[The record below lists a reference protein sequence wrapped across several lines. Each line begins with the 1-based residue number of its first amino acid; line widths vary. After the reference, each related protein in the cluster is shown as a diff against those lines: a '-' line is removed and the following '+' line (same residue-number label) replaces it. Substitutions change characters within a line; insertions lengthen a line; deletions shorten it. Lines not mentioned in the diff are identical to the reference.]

1 MWNREG
7 QRIQGLYVDTLP
19 YQGIVRESRIKFG
32 GAIQHTVDLLD
43 PIEVYGE
50 TRYAILVE
58 ETEKFS
64 VIEEVI

>member
-19 YQGIVRESRIKFG
+19 YEGIVRESRVKFG
-32 GAIQHTVDLLD
+32 GRIQHTVDLLD

-64 VIEEVI
+64 VVEEVI